1 MTEPN
6 FGDIVQTQYVQ
17 SENQIATRAF
27 GFSDIRASG
36 NIPSV
41 YHAGDIVHLPYA
53 SGEVSTIEAMGLAWA
68 AYISGVPP
76 A

>member
-17 SENQIATRAF
+17 SPNQIDTRAF

-41 YHAGDIVHLPYA
+41 YHAGDIVHLPYT

>member
-1 MTEPN
+1 MTTN
-6 FGDIVQTQYVQ
+6 FGDIVETQFIQ
-17 SENQIATRAF
+17 SSGQIDTRKF

-36 NIPSV
+36 DIPSV
-41 YHAGDIVHLPYA
+41 YHAGDVVHLPYA
-53 SGEVSTIEAMGLAWA
+53 SGDVSTIQAVGLAWA